1 METQLLNHE
10 PINSGGQEIMTHRN
24 TIICVIV
31 YSYCIH
37 K

>member
-24 TIICVIV
+24 TIMIPLL
-31 YSYCIH
+31 
-37 K
+37 